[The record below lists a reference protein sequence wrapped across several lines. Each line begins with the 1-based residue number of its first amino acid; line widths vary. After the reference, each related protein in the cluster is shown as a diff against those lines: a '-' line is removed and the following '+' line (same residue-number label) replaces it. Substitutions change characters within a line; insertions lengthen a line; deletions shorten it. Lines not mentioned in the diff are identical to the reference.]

1 MKALTALTA
10 ALLATGGLSLVAADA
25 QAQAPRSLN
34 LSREERD
41 AISALQSAAMGVDRA
56 AQDAALA
63 AARARAQGASA
74 RYAVAHFQFQIGR
87 QRNDNPMQTQAAQAM
102 IESGLVTPEE
112 APGLV
117 AYLAGR
123 ALAGRDASVTDR
135 LIARLVEL
143 QPTNSA
149 ALVDYGQYTASQLPS
164 ARGPAAIT
172 IRTNAV
178 SLFQRAFAADQA
190 AGRVSPESWYLR
202 GLAVAYD
209 GTQPPIRNA
218 SFAPATL
225 AFARAL
231 VAAYPT
237 PSNWHDALAAYRD
250 VTTDPVLDLDIRRLM
265 RAAGVL
271 TGERDYMDF
280 AAALAD
286 ARPAGEPHTGD
297 PRIGEARAV
306 IDEGVRANMVE
317 TSRIPPLLAGRITP
331 ARIAAERAALPGLR
345 TRAQTGT
352 GAQVRSAADNFYAFG
367 QYAEA
372 ATLYSLALQKGG
384 EDPNLVN
391 LRLGAALA
399 MAGRRPEAEA
409 ALRLVTGPR
418 ADLAG
423 FWMTWLARRPV

>member
-10 ALLATGGLSLVAADA
+10 ALLATGGLSLAVADA
-25 QAQAPRSLN
+25 QAQTPRSLA

-41 AISALQSAAMGVDRA
+41 AIAPLQAAANGVDRA
-56 AQDAALA
+56 AQDAALST
-63 AARARAQGASA
+63 ARARAQGVPA
-74 RYAVAHFQFQIGR
+74 RYAVAHYQFQIGR
-87 QRNDNPMQTQAAQAM
+87 QRNDNAMQTQGAQAM
-102 IESGLVTPEE
+102 IETGLVTPEE

-117 AYLAGR
+117 AYLAAR

-143 QPTNSA
+143 QPTNSGV
-149 ALVDYGQYTASQLPS
+149 LVDYGQYTAAQLHL
-164 ARGPAAIT
+164 ARPAAAVT

-178 SLFQRAFAADQA
+178 NLFQRAFAADQA

-209 GTQPPIRNA
+209 GTRPPVSNP
-218 SFAPATL
+218 SFAPPAL
-225 AFARAL
+225 SFARSL
-231 VAAYPT
+231 VAGYPT
-237 PSNWHDALAAYRD
+237 PSNWHDALAVYRD
-250 VTTDPVLDLDIRRLM
+250 LAGDPVLDLDIRRLM

-271 TGERDYMDF
+271 AGERDYMEF

-286 ARPAGEPHTGD
+286 ARL
-297 PRIGEARAV
+297 IGEARAV
-306 IDEGVRANMVE
+306 IDDGLRLNMVE
-317 TSRIPPLLAGRITP
+317 T
-331 ARIAAERAALPGLR
+331 ARIAPALAARVAPRAVAADRAALPGLR
-345 TRAQTGT
+345 TRAASGT
-352 GAQVRSAADNFYAFG
+352 GAAARAAADNFYAYG
-367 QYAEA
+367 QYADA
-372 ATLYSLALQKGG
+372 ATLYGLALQKGG

-399 MAGRRPEAEA
+399 LAGRRPEAEA

-423 FWMTWLARRPV
+423 FWLIWLARRPG